1 MLFEEKIDPRC
12 VYCGRGKPLED
23 GQIICPKRGVVS
35 PGSSCGAFKYDPLKR
50 VPPRPCAP
58 KIALSDADFEL

>member
-12 VYCGRGKPLED
+12 VYCKRGKPLDD

-35 PGSSCGAFKYDPLKR
+35 PGSACNSFQYDPLKR
-50 VPPRPCAP
+50 VPPRPAP
-58 KIALSDADFEL
+58 PKTAFSSEDFEL